1 MADETQNQS
10 PYEGEREDLF
20 SFPEVEGL
28 EEFGLVPTTKAG
40 VSLDGDGGAG
50 SPEPE
55 PEPEMQLAAAK
66 QNPPVPDS
74 VGDLDE
80 DLFSFD
86 EIFSLDNDPFYNGT
100 LTSEGKPTNPLPV
113 PEPVP
118 EAAPVA
124 SEPVLEAA
132 APAPAPVEAAEAAEA
147 PAPAAAAAP
156 APQPAPAPAPQ
167 PAPEAAP
174 QGEDLFAETGMHTGA
189 PRPSLMGQPTLA
201 RDRGPRILLP
211 EDVPYSPAGDHGKLV
226 WALVV
231 CFLLVNTGIFML
243 AHQASTN
250 VNTSI
255 SEATGLL
262 AQALSQRGEA
272 PTYGSAPA
280 SLAPAVTHTVQPPAP
295 AEPEPLPVPT
305 EPWVDPRDY
314 AGAHEFAVGNAK
326 VLMGEG
332 RFEDAR
338 RLLNHVLANQA
349 RVPLAPA
356 LREEIDYLIP
366 LTYYEQG
373 RSIAPE
379 EDQ

>member
-1 MADETQNQS
+1 MADEIENQG

-40 VSLDGDGGAG
+40 VSLKEGGGAG
-50 SPEPE
+50 SAQAEPE
-55 PEPEMQLAAAK
+55 VEIEVSAAK
-66 QNPPVPDS
+66 PNPPVPDS
-74 VGDLDE
+74 VSDLDE
-80 DLFSFD
+80 DLFGFD
-86 EIFSLDNDPFYNGT
+86 EVFSLDNDPFYNGT
-100 LTSEGKPTNPLPV
+100 LTPEGKPTNPLPE
-113 PEPVP
+113 PESELALQAAVATEPAVEAP
-118 EAAPVA
+118 AEAAQ
-124 SEPVLEAA
+124 
-132 APAPAPVEAAEAAEA
+132 APAPVA
-147 PAPAAAAAP
+147 AAAAAP
-156 APQPAPAPAPQ
+156 APQPAPAAPQ
-167 PAPEAAP
+167 SAPP
-174 QGEDLFAETGMHTGA
+174 EDLFADTGMSPGA

-211 EDVPYSPAGDHGKLV
+211 EDVPYSPAGDHGRFM

-243 AHQASTN
+243 AHQASNN
-250 VNTSI
+250 VNSSI

-262 AQALSQRGEA
+262 AEALSQRGGA

-280 SLAPAVTHTVQPPAP
+280 SISPVVTHTVEPTAP
-295 AEPEPLPVPT
+295 AKVEPEPLPAPT

-314 AGAHEFAVGNAK
+314 SGAHEFAVGNAK
-326 VLMGEG
+326 ALMGEG